1 MENIKRKLF
10 DKLKNF
16 YSDRDFVLGVI
27 SNVDTAENYQKLI
40 DFIDK
45 GEDVSVE
52 SIIALSL
59 LLDDTT
65 EKPRPED

>member
-27 SNVDTAENYQKLI
+27 SNVDTAENYQKLK

>member
-10 DKLKNF
+10 DKLKDF

-59 LLDDTT
+59 LLDYTT

>member
-10 DKLKNF
+10 DKLKDF